1 MYRRGLPAPGLT
13 PAGSQPRTWGF
24 PVYSIIETQD
34 ERAFTTVPGAA
45 DNSTAIAGLCADPDR
60 DLWMF
65 LLERNG
71 QVVGRA
77 GFFSEPTHPLDF
89 ASDLPDRELNL
100 FDLALP
106 WDQDGWLD
114 AGVEL
119 LTAAQARVDAPGCEY
134 WDARVNAEFHDRPEQ
149 RRRLMEAAG
158 MALFQEKHGFHWDD
172 PGRPVVVPDRL
183 RFRSIV
189 EIGEERYRT
198 TLGRVGRGTLD
209 RNDRWYHAKAG
220 EANWAAVF
228 TAAMDDGDADM
239 WLHGELA
246 DGTPVGFVAMA
257 DFKVPDPTPWDV
269 EPSATVGFIGVVPEQ
284 RGNGY
289 IDDLLLAGTAAAQRK
304 GYKAVLSDVDVL
316 NRPMAAAMQR
326 CGHRGDKRPWH
337 IWFFRSQL
345 G

>member
-1 MYRRGLPAPGLT
+1 
-13 PAGSQPRTWGF
+13 
-24 PVYSIIETQD
+24 VYSIIETED
-34 ERAFTTVPGAA
+34 ERVFAAVPGAEDSSA
-45 DNSTAIAGLCADPDR
+45 AITSLRADPDR

-65 LLERNG
+65 LLERNN

-77 GFFSEPTHPLDF
+77 GFFSEPTHRLDF
-89 ASDLPDRELNL
+89 DSDLPDRELNL
-100 FDLALP
+100 FGPWLP
-106 WDQDGWLD
+106 WDDDDWLE

-119 LTAAQARVDAPGCEY
+119 LTAGVGQIDAPGCDY
-134 WDARVNAEFHDRPEQ
+134 WDARVNPEVHDHADQ

-158 MALFQEKHGFHWDD
+158 MSLFQEKHGYHWDD
-172 PGRPVVVPDRL
+172 PGAPVVAPDRL
-183 RFRSIV
+183 RFRTIT
-189 EIGEERYRT
+189 ETGEDLYRD

-228 TAAMDDGDADM
+228 VGSVGDGDAEM

-257 DFKVPDPTPWDV
+257 DFSFDNPTPWDV
-269 EPSATVGFIGVVPEQ
+269 TPCATVFFIGVVPEQ

-289 IDDLLLAGTAAAQRK
+289 VDDLLLAGTAAAQRR
-304 GYKAVLSDVDVL
+304 GYRAVLSDVDVL
-316 NRPMAAAMQR
+316 NRPMGKAMER
-326 CGHRGDKRPWH
+326 CGHRSDTRPWH
-337 IWFFRSQL
+337 VWFFRSEL